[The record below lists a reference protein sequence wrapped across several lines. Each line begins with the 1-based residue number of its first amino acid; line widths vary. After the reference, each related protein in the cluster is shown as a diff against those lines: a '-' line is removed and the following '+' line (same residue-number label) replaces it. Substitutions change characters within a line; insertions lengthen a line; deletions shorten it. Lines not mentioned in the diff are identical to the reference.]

1 MVYIRRYYYVYILKC
16 ADGSYYTGVTNDID
30 RRLAQHQA
38 GYNPDSYTFSRRPLE
53 LVYSEY
59 FTDPK
64 QAIAFEKQVKGW
76 SRAKRE
82 ALIAGDWN
90 KIVELAKCVNPT
102 SSKNRNTKISDE
114 EKPDEEKDEKV

>member
-16 ADGSYYTGVTNDID
+16 ADNSYYTGISNDVE
-30 RRLAQHQA
+30 RRLAEHME
-38 GYNPDSYTFSRRPLE
+38 GKNPDSYTFSRRPLE
-53 LVYSEY
+53 LVFCEY

-76 SRAKRE
+76 TRAKKV

-90 KIVELAKCVNPT
+90 KNSELAKCRN
-102 SSKNRNTKISDE
+102 SSNSKNREIDNQNG
-114 EKPDEEKDEKV
+114 EKP